1 MDEVLRIYGSCN
13 KYKDE
18 VWGKDLAKEEVMD
31 ICEKYLEENKIDV
44 HVYFG
49 NSLVTTMSGNGLS
62 LVGTN
67 NYYKELRIKS
77 LLDHEIGTH
86 YARSHNHRMLDE
98 DQLKKIKKKRIGW
111 LLATEE
117 GLASLANHIH
127 YEKCNLLII
136 PAILYYAVCMA

>member
-1 MDEVLRIYGSCN
+1 MDEVTRLYGSAR

-18 VWGKDLAKEEVMD
+18 CWGKELNKDEVLE
-31 ICEKYLEENKIDV
+31 ICDKYLEENKIDV
-44 HVYFG
+44 NVYFG

-67 NYYKELRIKS
+67 NYYKDLRLRS

-86 YARSHNHRMLDE
+86 YTRTYNHRVLDE
-98 DQLKKIKKKRIGW
+98 VQVKKIKKKRIGW

-117 GLASLANHIH
+117 GLASLSNHIH
-127 YEKCNLLII
+127 YEKCDYLFV
-136 PAILYYAVCMA
+136 PAILYYAVCLA